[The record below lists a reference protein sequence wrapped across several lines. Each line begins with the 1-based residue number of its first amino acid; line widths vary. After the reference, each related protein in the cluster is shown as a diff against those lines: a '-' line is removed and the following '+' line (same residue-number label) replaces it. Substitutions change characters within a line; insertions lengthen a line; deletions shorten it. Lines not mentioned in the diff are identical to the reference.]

1 MQTLA
6 GKRDYLAA
14 FAVIRVDPG
23 PLDSLSRVTEFCIDD
38 VNVPTAG
45 PWNVK
50 VKEVV
55 LTAEEARSEV
65 MRLNALNA
73 GRGCRYFYQA
83 IHVFL
88 NGGSHGSE
96 VGAET
101 DDESPA

>member
-14 FAVIRVDPG
+14 FAVIRIDPG
-23 PLDSLSRVTEFCIDD
+23 PLDFPSLVTEFCIDD

-73 GRGCRYFYQA
+73 GKGCRYFYQA
-83 IHVFL
+83 THVFL
-88 NGGSHGSE
+88 NGGSHGSAG
-96 VGAET
+96 GAVT
-101 DDESPA
+101 DDECPA